1 MNRGLLM
8 VMIPAILVAM
18 GYLVVMRLVGV
29 RPGYLRLAVATA
41 VFLGGIFWL
50 ERRYRNKA
58 GAAGK

>member
-29 RPGYLRLAVATA
+29 RPGYLRLAVAMA
-41 VFLGGIFWL
+41 VFFGGIFWL